1 MNAIDIDVSRLNRSE
16 KIALMERLWAE
27 LPTDELQPPERHKD
41 ILAAR
46 SGEWENRNEVSMDWA
61 DAKAAMRRDLL

>member
-27 LPTDELQPPERHKD
+27 LPTDELQPPEWHKD

-46 SGEWENRNEVSMDWA
+46 SAEWENRNEVSMDWA

>member
-1 MNAIDIDVSRLNRSE
+1 
-16 KIALMERLWAE
+16 MERLWAE
-27 LPTDELQPPERHKD
+27 LPTDELQPPEWHKD

-46 SGEWENRNEVSMDWA
+46 SAEWENRNEVSMDWA